1 MKEEI
6 QMNNK
11 YLLEIGVEE
20 LPARFVQIG
29 LNQLND
35 EVLNMLK
42 NKKIEFEKISLYSTP
57 RRLSFVLE
65 GLKDRQEDSVEL
77 IKGPSKKISFDEEG
91 KPTKA
96 FEGFLRGH
104 KAKIEDSF
112 VKEYNGEEYMYLNKK
127 SEGRPVEEILIETIP
142 NIIRGITFPKS
153 MKWGGKNLRFAR
165 PIRWILSIF
174 NDNIL
179 SFDLEGIKVSNITR
193 GHRFLGSSSIVI
205 NNVDEYVDKL
215 NDNYVI
221 VDRNKRKEII
231 EYGCERLAREKGGNI
246 LPDEGLLDEITDIV
260 EYPTPLIGKI
270 KEEYLR
276 LPREVI
282 VTPMKDHQRYFPVVD
297 DKKRLLPYFITVRNG
312 NEDYIDVVAKGNE
325 KVLGARLED
334 AKFFYQE
341 DVKKPLESYVGELK
355 GIVYQEKLG
364 NLYDKT
370 LRIQKLAVKIGDYL
384 EVGDETQKNIERAGY
399 LSKADL
405 VTKMVGEFTELQGFM
420 GKEYA
425 ASSGENEIISL
436 AIYEQYLPRFAGDEL
451 PTTTAGAVL
460 SIADKLDNISGCFAI
475 GVQPTSSQDP
485 YGLRRQAIG
494 IINIILDKKLNLSLK
509 ELIDFSLYVYVE
521 ENGLAFDYKKVKD
534 EIIEFFNGRIKNM
547 FIDMGIRYDIV
558 DAVLGTGIDDVYDL
572 RIRADKLN
580 NWIKKDNF
588 EQMLFAFNRISNLA
602 EKAVSKDVKRD
613 LFTDEEE
620 IQLFEKFNSIEDNVK
635 NFLRKKEYDKALEQ
649 LSVLREPIDNFFDHT
664 MVMVEDEKI
673 RNNRLGLIKRISDTM
688 LTICDLF
695 INNGKIVIYLSLYF
709 P

>member
-1 MKEEI
+1 
-6 QMNNK
+6 MNNK

-246 LPDEGLLDEITDIV
+246 LQDEGLLDEITDIV

-341 DVKKPLESYVGELK
+341 DVKKPLESYVEELK

-649 LSVLREPIDNFFDHT
+649 LSVLREPIDDFFDHT

-688 LTICDLF
+688 LTICDLS
-695 INNGKIVIYLSLYF
+695 KIVYK
-709 P
+709 